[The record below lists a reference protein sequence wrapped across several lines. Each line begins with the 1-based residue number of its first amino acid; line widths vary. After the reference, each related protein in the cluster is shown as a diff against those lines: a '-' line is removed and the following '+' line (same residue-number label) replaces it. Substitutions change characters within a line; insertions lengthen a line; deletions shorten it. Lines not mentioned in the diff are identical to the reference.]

1 MLHKTQKEYQR
12 NNKENIM
19 KITVAITLDTV
30 ERVYN
35 LIEKI
40 ASMKMLY
47 LWYMREMGKSTS
59 RFWRVIN
66 VYSYKKYKRK
76 GGKKLWIN

>member
-1 MLHKTQKEYQR
+1 
-12 NNKENIM
+12 M
-19 KITVAITLDTV
+19 KIAVARTLDTV

-47 LWYMREMGKSTS
+47 LWYMREMGKPPLVFDVLLMFIHIKNIKE
-59 RFWRVIN
+59 REVKN
-66 VYSYKKYKRK
+66 YE
-76 GGKKLWIN
+76 

>member
-1 MLHKTQKEYQR
+1 
-12 NNKENIM
+12 M

-47 LWYMREMGKSTS
+47 LWYMREMDKSTS

-76 GGKKLWIN
+76 EGKKLWKKKKIKMVSL

>member
-1 MLHKTQKEYQR
+1 
-12 NNKENIM
+12 M

-30 ERVYN
+30 ERERERERVYN

-47 LWYMREMGKSTS
+47 L
-59 RFWRVIN
+59 
-66 VYSYKKYKRK
+66 
-76 GGKKLWIN
+76 

>member
-1 MLHKTQKEYQR
+1 
-12 NNKENIM
+12 M
-19 KITVAITLDTV
+19 KIAVAITLDTV
-30 ERVYN
+30 ERERERVYN

-47 LWYMREMGKSTS
+47 LWYMREMDKSTS
-59 RFWRVIN
+59 RFWRVFN

>member
-1 MLHKTQKEYQR
+1 
-12 NNKENIM
+12 M
-19 KITVAITLDTV
+19 KIAVAKTLDTV
-30 ERVYN
+30 ERERERERERVYN

-47 LWYMREMGKSTS
+47 LWYMREMDKSTS
-59 RFWRVIN
+59 RFWRVFN